1 MGVRGTR
8 EQEYI
13 FLRAGAFSAQIT
25 GQGFA
30 ALLTSSA
37 RGGFGVSHSRAADAS
52 APLGLG
58 DAAAAWRLLGL
69 RGMLLAGPH
78 VV

>member
-8 EQEYI
+8 DLEYVI
-13 FLRAGAFSAQIT
+13 LRAGAFSAQDT
-25 GQGFA
+25 GHGFA
-30 ALLTSSA
+30 SLQTYSA

-58 DAAAAWRLLGL
+58 GAAAAWRRLGL
-69 RGMLLAGPH
+69 RGRLLAGPH
-78 VV
+78 VA